1 MAKDEEEDDVLPDKD
16 AAKGF
21 YARYEPKEILGRGIS
36 STVRRCIEKET
47 GKEFAAKI
55 IDLGAATEVGDTS
68 TYHMLEATRQ
78 EISILRQVMGHPY
91 IIELQ
96 DVFES
101 DAFVFLVF
109 ELCPKGELFDYL
121 TSVVTLSEK
130 KTRTIMR
137 QIFEGVEYIHL
148 KNIVHRD
155 LKPEN
160 ILLDENRNVKITDF
174 GFARQLKGDE
184 KLMDLCGT
192 PGYLAP
198 ETLKCNMFEGSPGYS
213 KEVDIWACGVIMFT
227 LLVGCPPFWH
237 RKQMVMLRNI
247 MEGKYS
253 FTSPEWVDISED
265 PKDLIRKCL
274 VVDPAKRITV
284 KEVLK
289 HPFFNQMVLCPEP
302 STDGRTTYQLKSQN
316 IRNTQ
321 SNGNQ
326 LFYNK
331 SFNRTQTS
339 YGYNNNQHASNNN
352 NNNRNSM
359 TNMYLNNQTNNYG
372 SFYKNTPSTSTACDY
387 KNMMMTST
395 SNFTRLPEEYN
406 SNNNYSQSNYQSNDN
421 NHSMFM
427 STTAGSNTF
436 LTTTTT
442 TKDINSICNATTMQG
457 QPHQQQQ
464 QLQQQKQQQQKDFLQ
479 LQESYEEQVPTTQ
492 FCDHRNINH
501 QYSHYPLP
509 FPHHHHHSHL
519 ETYLSYCQNN
529 QMPPIDEQVMQEHQ
543 QLQQHDTYSL
553 KGVSSSTTST
563 TSFTSCSTKFI
574 TSSTSPHSTKATPR
588 QGLMLASA
596 TAAPPDTFA
605 SLTNSLSHCC
615 VESLNYYAQLRKQNR
630 FSARKKFQYAILVIR
645 AVIRIRRLRY
655 TAEPLRVEE
664 AIRDPYRVKV
674 LRKVIDGCA
683 FRVYGHWVKKGEGQN
698 RAALFENTPRTELH
712 ALYINNLSR

>member
-21 YARYEPKEILGRGIS
+21 YAKYEPKEILGRGIS

-47 GKEFAAKI
+47 GIEFAAKI
-55 IDLGAATEVGDTS
+55 IDLGAATEAGDTNP
-68 TYHMLEATRQ
+68 YHMLEATRQ

-91 IIELQ
+91 IIDLQ

-137 QIFEGVEYIHL
+137 QIFEGVEYIHA

-160 ILLDENRNVKITDF
+160 ILLDENHNVKITDF

-184 KLMDLCGT
+184 KLTDLCGT

-253 FTSPEWVDISED
+253 FTSPEWADISED

-289 HPFFNQMVLCPEP
+289 HPFFNQMLFE
-302 STDGRTTYQLKSQN
+302 QN
-316 IRNTQ
+316 IDGLKR
-321 SNGNQ
+321 
-326 LFYNK
+326 
-331 SFNRTQTS
+331 
-339 YGYNNNQHASNNN
+339 
-352 NNNRNSM
+352 
-359 TNMYLNNQTNNYG
+359 
-372 SFYKNTPSTSTACDY
+372 
-387 KNMMMTST
+387 
-395 SNFTRLPEEYN
+395 
-406 SNNNYSQSNYQSNDN
+406 
-421 NHSMFM
+421 
-427 STTAGSNTF
+427 
-436 LTTTTT
+436 
-442 TKDINSICNATTMQG
+442 
-457 QPHQQQQ
+457 
-464 QLQQQKQQQQKDFLQ
+464 
-479 LQESYEEQVPTTQ
+479 
-492 FCDHRNINH
+492 
-501 QYSHYPLP
+501 
-509 FPHHHHHSHL
+509 
-519 ETYLSYCQNN
+519 
-529 QMPPIDEQVMQEHQ
+529 
-543 QLQQHDTYSL
+543 SL
-553 KGVSSSTTST
+553 
-563 TSFTSCSTKFI
+563 STKSRRMSRI
-574 TSSTSPHSTKATPR
+574 NDIALR
-588 QGLMLASA
+588 
-596 TAAPPDTFA
+596 
-605 SLTNSLSHCC
+605 LSISWCC
-615 VESLNYYAQLRKQNR
+615 GNENLLLRKQSR
-630 FSARKKFQYAILVIR
+630 FNARKKFQFAILVIR
-645 AVIRIRRLRY
+645 AMIRIRRLRY

>member
-21 YARYEPKEILGRGIS
+21 YAKYEPKEILGRGIS

-47 GKEFAAKI
+47 GIEFAAKI
-55 IDLGAATEVGDTS
+55 IDLGAATEAGDTNP
-68 TYHMLEATRQ
+68 YHMLEATRQ

-91 IIELQ
+91 IIDLQ

-137 QIFEGVEYIHL
+137 QIFEGVEYIHA

-160 ILLDENRNVKITDF
+160 ILLDENHNVKITDF

-184 KLMDLCGT
+184 KLTDLCGT

-253 FTSPEWVDISED
+253 FTSPEWADISED

-289 HPFFNQMVLCPEP
+289 HPFFNQMVLCSEP

-316 IRNTQ
+316 LRNSPSSGAQLYYNPNIIKTQTNYSYNKLASTYASNNISNDNNRKTMTNLYLNKQASNQ
-321 SNGNQ
+321 SNNSNNT
-326 LFYNK
+326 YSPNI
-331 SFNRTQTS
+331 TTS
-339 YGYNNNQHASNNN
+339 PSTTFPQVYNNN
-352 NNNRNSM
+352 
-359 TNMYLNNQTNNYG
+359 YNQ
-372 SFYKNTPSTSTACDY
+372 
-387 KNMMMTST
+387 
-395 SNFTRLPEEYN
+395 R
-406 SNNNYSQSNYQSNDN
+406 NYQSNG
-421 NHSMFM
+421 
-427 STTAGSNTF
+427 TAGPTTF
-436 LTTTTT
+436 LSTNQNN
-442 TKDINSICNATTMQG
+442 NSIGTATPTPTSFITQE
-457 QPHQQQQ
+457 QQHQQFIH
-464 QLQQQKQQQQKDFLQ
+464 KQQQT
-479 LQESYEEQVPTTQ
+479 YEQQVPTTQ
-492 FCDHRNINH
+492 HCDHYYNKNH
-501 QYSHYPLP
+501 DQSYNSHYHHQHNNSTHAPHCP
-509 FPHHHHHSHL
+509 YHQHHHHHHL
-519 ETYLSYCQNN
+519 KPYLHYCECQHS
-529 QMPPIDEQVMQEHQ
+529 QVQSQ
-543 QLQQHDTYSL
+543 QQKYNDKQSL
-553 KGVSSSTTST
+553 NTASISSTST
-563 TSFTSCSTKFI
+563 TSPSHI
-574 TSSTSPHSTKATPR
+574 QLATNPP
-588 QGLMLASA
+588 QQTAF
-596 TAAPPDTFA
+596 TAATTAYA
-605 SLTNSLSHCC
+605 SITENYC
-615 VESLNYYAQLRKQNR
+615 VESLNYYAQ
-630 FSARKKFQYAILVIR
+630 V
-645 AVIRIRRLRY
+645 RRLNDK
-655 TAEPLRVEE
+655 TL
-664 AIRDPYRVKV
+664 
-674 LRKVIDGCA
+674 
-683 FRVYGHWVKKGEGQN
+683 FHWVFSLSNIPFGIVFYVTNYKGLSVE
-698 RAALFENTPRTELH
+698 RSWSALTE
-712 ALYINNLSR
+712 IKSM

>member
-1 MAKDEEEDDVLPDKD
+1 MAKDEEDDLLPDKD

-21 YARYEPKEILGRGIS
+21 YAKYEPKEILGRGIS

-55 IDLGAATEVGDTS
+55 IDLGAGTETGDTNP
-68 TYHMLEATRQ
+68 YHMLEATRQ

-91 IIELQ
+91 IIDLQ

-137 QIFEGVEYIHL
+137 QIFEGVEYIHS

-160 ILLDENRNVKITDF
+160 ILLDENHNVKITDF
-174 GFARQLKGDE
+174 GFARQLKDGE
-184 KLMDLCGT
+184 KLSDLCGT

-198 ETLKCNMFEGSPGYS
+198 ETLKCNMFEGSPGYGR
-213 KEVDIWACGVIMFT
+213 EVDIWACGVIMFT

-253 FTSPEWVDISED
+253 FTSPEWADISED

-274 VVDPAKRITV
+274 VVDPAQRITV
-284 KEVLK
+284 QEVLQ
-289 HPFFNQMVLCPEP
+289 HPFFNQMLFEQNI
-302 STDGRTTYQLKSQN
+302 DGLKRSLSLKS
-316 IRNTQ
+316 R
-321 SNGNQ
+321 
-326 LFYNK
+326 
-331 SFNRTQTS
+331 R
-339 YGYNNNQHASNNN
+339 
-352 NNNRNSM
+352 
-359 TNMYLNNQTNNYG
+359 
-372 SFYKNTPSTSTACDY
+372 
-387 KNMMMTST
+387 
-395 SNFTRLPEEYN
+395 
-406 SNNNYSQSNYQSNDN
+406 
-421 NHSMFM
+421 M
-427 STTAGSNTF
+427 S
-436 LTTTTT
+436 
-442 TKDINSICNATTMQG
+442 
-457 QPHQQQQ
+457 
-464 QLQQQKQQQQKDFLQ
+464 
-479 LQESYEEQVPTTQ
+479 
-492 FCDHRNINH
+492 R
-501 QYSHYPLP
+501 
-509 FPHHHHHSHL
+509 
-519 ETYLSYCQNN
+519 
-529 QMPPIDEQVMQEHQ
+529 
-543 QLQQHDTYSL
+543 
-553 KGVSSSTTST
+553 
-563 TSFTSCSTKFI
+563 I
-574 TSSTSPHSTKATPR
+574 TEIA
-588 QGLMLASA
+588 M
-596 TAAPPDTFA
+596 
-605 SLTNSLSHCC
+605 
-615 VESLNYYAQLRKQNR
+615 LRKQSR
-630 FSARKKFQYAILVIR
+630 FNARKKFQFAILVIR

-655 TAEPLRVEE
+655 TAEPLHVEE

>member
-21 YARYEPKEILGRGIS
+21 YAKYEPKEILGRGIS

-55 IDLGAATEVGDTS
+55 IDLGAATEAGDTNP
-68 TYHMLEATRQ
+68 YHMLEATRQ

-91 IIELQ
+91 IIDLQ

-137 QIFEGVEYIHL
+137 QIFEGVEYIHA

-160 ILLDENRNVKITDF
+160 ILLDENHNVKITDF

-184 KLMDLCGT
+184 KLTDLCGT

-253 FTSPEWVDISED
+253 FTSPEWADISED

-289 HPFFNQMVLCPEP
+289 HPFFNQM
-302 STDGRTTYQLKSQN
+302 
-316 IRNTQ
+316 
-321 SNGNQ
+321 
-326 LFYNK
+326 
-331 SFNRTQTS
+331 
-339 YGYNNNQHASNNN
+339 
-352 NNNRNSM
+352 
-359 TNMYLNNQTNNYG
+359 
-372 SFYKNTPSTSTACDY
+372 
-387 KNMMMTST
+387 
-395 SNFTRLPEEYN
+395 
-406 SNNNYSQSNYQSNDN
+406 
-421 NHSMFM
+421 
-427 STTAGSNTF
+427 
-436 LTTTTT
+436 
-442 TKDINSICNATTMQG
+442 
-457 QPHQQQQ
+457 
-464 QLQQQKQQQQKDFLQ
+464 
-479 LQESYEEQVPTTQ
+479 
-492 FCDHRNINH
+492 
-501 QYSHYPLP
+501 
-509 FPHHHHHSHL
+509 
-519 ETYLSYCQNN
+519 
-529 QMPPIDEQVMQEHQ
+529 
-543 QLQQHDTYSL
+543 
-553 KGVSSSTTST
+553 
-563 TSFTSCSTKFI
+563 
-574 TSSTSPHSTKATPR
+574 
-588 QGLMLASA
+588 
-596 TAAPPDTFA
+596 
-605 SLTNSLSHCC
+605 
-615 VESLNYYAQLRKQNR
+615 LRKQSR
-630 FSARKKFQYAILVIR
+630 FNARKKFQFAILVIR
-645 AVIRIRRLRY
+645 AMIRIRRLRY